1 MPDILSYPTILLVLR
16 QELGLSLVTVFSRR
30 QYESEEALT
39 VGQKLF
45 SRFSDTIG
53 VQTRTEIKILD
64 RSCSPKR
71 NDREWKEK
79 VKKKQGGGKKNDTT
93 DIGDPEQSSGEKIKM
108 VDEVSLD
115 SIHEARHV

>member
-1 MPDILSYPTILLVLR
+1 MPDILSYPTMLLVLR
-16 QELGLSLVTVFSRR
+16 QELGFSFVIVFLRR
-30 QYESEEALT
+30 QDESEEALT

-53 VQTRTEIKILD
+53 VQTRTKIKILD
-64 RSCSPKR
+64 RSCYPKR

-79 VKKKQGGGKKNDTT
+79 VKKQRGEKKNDTT
-93 DIGDPEQSSGEKIKM
+93 DIGDPEQSSGQKIKT
-108 VDEVSLD
+108 VDEVSFD